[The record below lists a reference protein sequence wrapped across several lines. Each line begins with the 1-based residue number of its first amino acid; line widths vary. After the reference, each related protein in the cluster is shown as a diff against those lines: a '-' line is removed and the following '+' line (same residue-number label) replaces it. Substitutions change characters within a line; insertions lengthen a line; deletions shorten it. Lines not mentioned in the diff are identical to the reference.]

1 MNKMDKKEFFKQ
13 RAYNNI
19 GAIYNAINKA
29 KNGAKTAQSEKELE
43 LLQQQFNAAMEQ
55 AKNNFDESHWEG
67 VQSNISQME
76 WIVRSR
82 RAELG
87 LVTTQTTET
96 APHAA
101 PIQYVETVT
110 PPAGTTPL
118 NVPKTA
124 QTDEGLER
132 ENAMLREIIR
142 QQQTMI
148 ETLMKPFIL

>member
-1 MNKMDKKEFFKQ
+1 MNKKEFYKQ
-13 RAYNNI
+13 RAYTNI
-19 GAIYNAINKA
+19 GAIYKAINGA
-29 KNGAKTAQSEKELE
+29 KNGAKTAQSETELN

-55 AKNNFDESHWEG
+55 AKNNFDSAHWEQT
-67 VQSNISQME
+67 QSNIPQME
-76 WIVRSR
+76 RIIEKR
-82 RAELG
+82 RMELG
-87 LVTTQTTET
+87 LGEQT

-110 PPAGTTPL
+110 PPAETTPL

-124 QTDEGLER
+124 QTDEELQR

-148 ETLMKPFIL
+148 ETLMKPYIL

>member
-43 LLQQQFNAAMEQ
+43 LLQQQFTAAMEQ
-55 AKNNFDESHWEG
+55 AKNNFDSAHWE
-67 VQSNISQME
+67 QAKTNIGQME
-76 WIVRSR
+76 RIVSKR
-82 RAELG
+82 RMELG
-87 LVTTQTTET
+87 LGEPQSTET
-96 APHAA
+96 APYAA

-110 PPAGTTPL
+110 PPAEITPL
-118 NVPKTA
+118 NTPKTA

-148 ETLMKPFIL
+148 ETLMKPYIL

>member
-1 MNKMDKKEFFKQ
+1 MSKTDKKEFFKQ

-19 GAIYNAINKA
+19 GAIYTAINKA

-55 AKNNFDESHWEG
+55 AKNNFDAEHWE
-67 VQSNISQME
+67 QAKTNIGQME
-76 WIVRSR
+76 RIVSKR
-82 RAELG
+82 RMELG
-87 LVTTQTTET
+87 LGEPQTTET

-148 ETLMKPFIL
+148 ETLMKPYI